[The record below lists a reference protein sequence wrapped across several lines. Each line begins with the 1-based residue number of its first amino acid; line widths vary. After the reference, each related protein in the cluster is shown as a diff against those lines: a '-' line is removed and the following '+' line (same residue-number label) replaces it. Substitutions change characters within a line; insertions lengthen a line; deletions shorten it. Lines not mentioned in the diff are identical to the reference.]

1 MNNGFAT
8 RSVLVNLKGS
18 PDVTVSPS
26 VSDKSF
32 PSLYDLAKHMLD
44 VALLTYT
51 YASLR
56 VYAAND
62 KVTYKRAEDILN
74 DKPVT
79 SNDIYSFVKDNID
92 ELKQEKDMSDFEFK
106 QLQTVLDIGTLKGFE
121 NLKNDEVVQFNDN
134 DKKQIVYGIV
144 LSKDTKLIILSFRG
158 SVTIYDWITNV
169 QADGVKVA
177 NPLYKETE
185 NQDPFIQIHKGFYD
199 ALFKEENG
207 GKTKFQ
213 EIMDEL
219 VQLLNDNPGYR
230 VHITGHSLGASLAS
244 LFTFFASTS
253 RYLGNSPPLP
263 FDLCEHRISIC
274 GRCRMAECIH
284 ASRKNGKDSIP
295 SHY

>member
-1 MNNGFAT
+1 MLGLILPEHVLEGQTTQLKMLFSFFLFSSANATFVRMNNGFAT

-144 LSKDTKLIILSFRG
+144 LSKDTKLIILSFRV

-169 QADGVKVA
+169 
-177 NPLYKETE
+177 LYRLT
-185 NQDPFIQIHKGFYD
+185 
-199 ALFKEENG
+199 
-207 GKTKFQ
+207 
-213 EIMDEL
+213 
-219 VQLLNDNPGYR
+219 V
-230 VHITGHSLGASLAS
+230 
-244 LFTFFASTS
+244 
-253 RYLGNSPPLP
+253 
-263 FDLCEHRISIC
+263 
-274 GRCRMAECIH
+274 
-284 ASRKNGKDSIP
+284 
-295 SHY
+295 